1 MDSLGPSRW
10 TVRRFLA
17 ALRVPA
23 IAIGLLIVPFTI
35 YYVHVRSQGEYLAA
49 RNFRIL
55 AIMSD
60 QIKAAV
66 NNFQSVIKNAQ
77 EEASVRH
84 RRKITRDDKNTH
96 QPEPI
101 QPLGFGNF
109 LEKANLTCTACEIS
123 QIQATKSIGRL
134 HIAVRRREGEAWL
147 LSLQRR

>member
-1 MDSLGPSRW
+1 MEPLDPSRW
-10 TVRRFLA
+10 TVAGFLA

-23 IAIGLLIVPFTI
+23 IAVGLLIVPFTI

-77 EEASVRH
+77 EEVSVRH
-84 RRKITRDDKNTH
+84 RRKITRDKNTH
-96 QPEPI
+96 QPEPV

-109 LEKANLTCTACEIS
+109 LEKANLT
-123 QIQATKSIGRL
+123 
-134 HIAVRRREGEAWL
+134 
-147 LSLQRR
+147 